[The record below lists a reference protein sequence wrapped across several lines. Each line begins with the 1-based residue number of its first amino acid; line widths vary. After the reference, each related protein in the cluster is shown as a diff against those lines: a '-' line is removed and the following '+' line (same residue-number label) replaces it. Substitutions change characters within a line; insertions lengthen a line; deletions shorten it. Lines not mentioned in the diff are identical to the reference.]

1 MKEFKVV
8 LSGERK
14 DKLFFL
20 LIEKEDENGFTMKAF
35 LKHKKLF
42 KVGDKVSLPEKLI
55 PWTY

>member
-8 LSGERK
+8 LSGERS
-14 DKLFFL
+14 DKSFYL

-35 LKHKKLF
+35 LKCNKLHE
-42 KVGDKVSLPEKLI
+42 KGATVSLPEKLI